1 MNVENKIRELLNK
14 KQLSEENAGP
24 MGAAK
29 GKDTSIPAKTAGDA
43 KNPRQGSS
51 EDATIA
57 SERDQETDN
66 PGAKEASPIADNKS
80 KISQSGAGAA
90 PNFTTVADPRSVV
103 NQASSKGNVHQ
114 EEYDP
119 EEDEDESEEFDFD
132 LFESIMLD
140 EGDLSIRTL
149 YNKYADHALGAGDKP
164 EPKKAAAVKKAIVK
178 VHGATVMG
186 HLEKAKNAAAK
197 NDQDSESTHFN
208 NARSSAK
215 SDTMRATVGK
225 NRSSMRNEEF
235 ELEEADFA
243 ADLATLFDGNQ
254 DLSEEFRDK
263 ASSLF
268 EAMVVARVSN
278 EVSIIEDTLV
288 AEAAELME
296 EYKSELVEKV
306 DSYLGY
312 VIENWIQEN
321 QLAVENGLRTD
332 IAEDFIEGLK
342 TLFAE
347 HYVDVPEDKYD
358 VLGEMQ
364 SQIEEIS
371 SKLDEAIAANVEL
384 HDANLQLNKESVL
397 SVVAEGLAKTD
408 AEKFKSLVADV
419 EFENADIFEEKLN
432 VIKENYFPKTRTLS
446 EEKFD
451 DGVDNDFSEGSTV
464 SKYVKA
470 LDVLAAKN

>member
-90 PNFTTVADPRSVV
+90 PNFTTVADPTSVV

-119 EEDEDESEEFDFD
+119 EEDEDLEDAED
-132 LFESIMLD
+132 
-140 EGDLSIRTL
+140 
-149 YNKYADHALGAGDKP
+149 ADAEDGED
-164 EPKKAAAVKKAIVK
+164 
-178 VHGATVMG
+178 
-186 HLEKAKNAAAK
+186 
-197 NDQDSESTHFN
+197 
-208 NARSSAK
+208 
-215 SDTMRATVGK
+215 
-225 NRSSMRNEEF
+225 
-235 ELEEADFA
+235 LEEDFA
-243 ADLATLFDGNQ
+243 ADLASLFDGNENLTE
-254 DLSEEFRDK
+254 DFRNK

-278 EVSIIEDTLV
+278 EVSLIEDRLV
-288 AEAAELME
+288 EEAAELME

-347 HYVDVPEDKYD
+347 HYVEVPEDKYD

-419 EFENADIFEEKLN
+419 EFENAEIFEEKLN
-432 VIKENYFPKTRTLS
+432 VIKENYFPKTKTLS

-451 DGVDNDFSEGSTV
+451 DGVENDFSESSTV
-464 SKYVKA
+464 SQYIKA
-470 LDVLAAKN
+470 LDVLSAKN

>member
-29 GKDTSIPAKTAGDA
+29 GKDTSIPAKTAGDT

-51 EDATIA
+51 EDATIS
-57 SERDQETDN
+57 SERDQETEN
-66 PGAKEASPIADNKS
+66 PGSKEAAPIADNKS

-90 PNFTTVADPRSVV
+90 PNFTTHSDPTSVV
-103 NQASSKGNVHQ
+103 NMASSKGNVHQ
-114 EEYDP
+114 EEYEP
-119 EEDEDESEEFDFD
+119 EDDADAEDGEDED
-132 LFESIMLD
+132 
-140 EGDLSIRTL
+140 
-149 YNKYADHALGAGDKP
+149 
-164 EPKKAAAVKKAIVK
+164 
-178 VHGATVMG
+178 
-186 HLEKAKNAAAK
+186 
-197 NDQDSESTHFN
+197 
-208 NARSSAK
+208 
-215 SDTMRATVGK
+215 
-225 NRSSMRNEEF
+225 
-235 ELEEADFA
+235 LEEDFA
-243 ADLATLFDGNQ
+243 ADLASLFDGNENLTE
-254 DLSEEFRDK
+254 DFRSK

-278 EVSIIEDTLV
+278 EVGLIEDRLV
-288 AEAAELME
+288 EEAAELME

-347 HYVDVPEDKYD
+347 HYVEVPEDKYD

-364 SQIEEIS
+364 SQIEDIS

-384 HDANLQLNKESVL
+384 HNANIELNKESVL

-451 DGVDNDFSEGSTV
+451 DGVENDFSESSTV
-464 SKYVKA
+464 SQYIKA
-470 LDVLAAKN
+470 LDVLSAKN

>member
-57 SERDQETDN
+57 SERDQETEN

-90 PNFTTVADPRSVV
+90 PNFTTVADPTSVV

-119 EEDEDESEEFDFD
+119 EEDEDLEDAEDADAEDD
-132 LFESIMLD
+132 LD
-140 EGDLSIRTL
+140 
-149 YNKYADHALGAGDKP
+149 
-164 EPKKAAAVKKAIVK
+164 
-178 VHGATVMG
+178 
-186 HLEKAKNAAAK
+186 
-197 NDQDSESTHFN
+197 
-208 NARSSAK
+208 
-215 SDTMRATVGK
+215 
-225 NRSSMRNEEF
+225 
-235 ELEEADFA
+235 LEEDFA
-243 ADLATLFDGNQ
+243 ADLATLCDGNENLTE
-254 DLSEEFRDK
+254 DFRNK

-278 EVSIIEDTLV
+278 EVGLIEDRLV
-288 AEAAELME
+288 TEAAELME

-312 VIENWIQEN
+312 VIENWIEEN
-321 QLAVENGLRTD
+321 KLAVENGLRTD

-451 DGVDNDFSEGSTV
+451 DGVENDFSEGSTV
-464 SKYVKA
+464 SQYIKA
-470 LDVLAAKN
+470 LDVLASKN

>member
-24 MGAAK
+24 MGAVK

-57 SERDQETDN
+57 SERDQETEN

-90 PNFTTVADPRSVV
+90 PNFTTVADPTSVV

-119 EEDEDESEEFDFD
+119 EEEEVEDLEDGEDED
-132 LFESIMLD
+132 
-140 EGDLSIRTL
+140 
-149 YNKYADHALGAGDKP
+149 
-164 EPKKAAAVKKAIVK
+164 
-178 VHGATVMG
+178 
-186 HLEKAKNAAAK
+186 
-197 NDQDSESTHFN
+197 
-208 NARSSAK
+208 
-215 SDTMRATVGK
+215 
-225 NRSSMRNEEF
+225 
-235 ELEEADFA
+235 LEEDFA
-243 ADLATLFDGNQ
+243 ADLASLFDGNENLTE
-254 DLSEEFRDK
+254 DFRNK

-278 EVSIIEDTLV
+278 EVSLIEDRLV
-288 AEAAELME
+288 EESAELME

-312 VIENWIQEN
+312 VIENWIEEN

-384 HDANLQLNKESVL
+384 HDANLHLNKESVL

-464 SKYVKA
+464 SQYIKA

>member
-90 PNFTTVADPRSVV
+90 PNFTTVADPTSVV

-119 EEDEDESEEFDFD
+119 EEDEDLEDAED
-132 LFESIMLD
+132 
-140 EGDLSIRTL
+140 
-149 YNKYADHALGAGDKP
+149 ADAEDGED
-164 EPKKAAAVKKAIVK
+164 
-178 VHGATVMG
+178 
-186 HLEKAKNAAAK
+186 
-197 NDQDSESTHFN
+197 
-208 NARSSAK
+208 
-215 SDTMRATVGK
+215 
-225 NRSSMRNEEF
+225 
-235 ELEEADFA
+235 LEEDFA
-243 ADLATLFDGNQ
+243 ADLASLFDGNENLTE
-254 DLSEEFRDK
+254 DFRSK

-278 EVSIIEDTLV
+278 EVGLIEDRLV
-288 AEAAELME
+288 TEAAELME

-312 VIENWIQEN
+312 VIENWIEEN
-321 QLAVENGLRTD
+321 KLAVENGLRTD
-332 IAEDFIEGLK
+332 IAEDFIDGLK

-451 DGVDNDFSEGSTV
+451 DGVENDFSEGSTV
-464 SKYVKA
+464 SQYIKA
-470 LDVLAAKN
+470 LDVLASKN

>member
-29 GKDTSIPAKTAGDA
+29 GKDTSIPAKTAGDT

-51 EDATIA
+51 EDATIS

-66 PGAKEASPIADNKS
+66 PGAKEAAPIADNKS

-90 PNFTTVADPRSVV
+90 PNFSTVADPTSVV

-114 EEYDP
+114 EEFDP
-119 EEDEDESEEFDFD
+119 EDDADLDDAEDADLDDGED
-132 LFESIMLD
+132 LD
-140 EGDLSIRTL
+140 
-149 YNKYADHALGAGDKP
+149 
-164 EPKKAAAVKKAIVK
+164 
-178 VHGATVMG
+178 
-186 HLEKAKNAAAK
+186 
-197 NDQDSESTHFN
+197 
-208 NARSSAK
+208 
-215 SDTMRATVGK
+215 
-225 NRSSMRNEEF
+225 
-235 ELEEADFA
+235 LEEDFA
-243 ADLATLFDGNQ
+243 ADLATLFDGNENLTE
-254 DLSEEFRDK
+254 DFRSK

-278 EVSIIEDTLV
+278 EVGLIEDRLV
-288 AEAAELME
+288 SEAAELME

-384 HDANLQLNKESVL
+384 HNANIELNKESVL

-451 DGVDNDFSEGSTV
+451 DGVENDFSESSTV
-464 SKYVKA
+464 SQYIKA
-470 LDVLAAKN
+470 LDVLSAKN

>member
-57 SERDQETDN
+57 SERDQETEN

-90 PNFTTVADPRSVV
+90 PNFTTVADPTSVV

-119 EEDEDESEEFDFD
+119 EEDEDLEDAEDADAEDG
-132 LFESIMLD
+132 LD
-140 EGDLSIRTL
+140 
-149 YNKYADHALGAGDKP
+149 
-164 EPKKAAAVKKAIVK
+164 
-178 VHGATVMG
+178 
-186 HLEKAKNAAAK
+186 
-197 NDQDSESTHFN
+197 
-208 NARSSAK
+208 
-215 SDTMRATVGK
+215 
-225 NRSSMRNEEF
+225 
-235 ELEEADFA
+235 LEEDFA
-243 ADLATLFDGNQ
+243 ADLASLFDGNENLTE
-254 DLSEEFRDK
+254 DFRSK

-278 EVSIIEDTLV
+278 EVGLIEDRLV
-288 AEAAELME
+288 TEAAELME

-312 VIENWIQEN
+312 VIENWIEEN
-321 QLAVENGLRTD
+321 KLAVENGLRTD
-332 IAEDFIEGLK
+332 IAEDFIDGLK

-419 EFENADIFEEKLN
+419 EFENADIFEEKLT

-451 DGVDNDFSEGSTV
+451 DGVENDFSESSTV
-464 SKYVKA
+464 SQYIKA
-470 LDVLAAKN
+470 LDVLSSKT

>member
-1 MNVENKIRELLNK
+1 MNVENKIRELLTK

-29 GKDTSIPAKTAGDA
+29 GKDTSIPAKTAGDTKA
-43 KNPRQGSS
+43 PRQGSS

-57 SERDQETDN
+57 SERDQETEN

-90 PNFTTVADPRSVV
+90 PNFTTVADATSVV

-114 EEYDP
+114 EEYEP
-119 EEDEDESEEFDFD
+119 EEDEDLEDGED
-132 LFESIMLD
+132 
-140 EGDLSIRTL
+140 
-149 YNKYADHALGAGDKP
+149 AD
-164 EPKKAAAVKKAIVK
+164 
-178 VHGATVMG
+178 
-186 HLEKAKNAAAK
+186 
-197 NDQDSESTHFN
+197 
-208 NARSSAK
+208 
-215 SDTMRATVGK
+215 
-225 NRSSMRNEEF
+225 
-235 ELEEADFA
+235 LEEDFT
-243 ADLATLFDGNQ
+243 ADLASLFDGNENLTE
-254 DLSEEFRDK
+254 DFRNK

-278 EVSIIEDTLV
+278 EVGLIEDRLV
-288 AEAAELME
+288 TEAAELME

-464 SKYVKA
+464 SQYIKA